1 MGNLLEKSNKLN
13 KQLKRNVGLSEKRKH
28 NLQILKETSQLLDES
43 EHKLE
48 NETRKL
54 ETEDFIRKYY
64 KWFIIIAVIVI
75 GVMVTPLGILFDW
88 FKEKDT
94 EKKIDKK
101 LSSHLNDNL
110 LIEN

>member
-1 MGNLLEKSNKLN
+1 
-13 KQLKRNVGLSEKRKH
+13 VGLSEKRKN
-28 NLQILKETSQLLDES
+28 NLQILEETSQLLDES
-43 EHKLE
+43 ANKLE

-54 ETEDFIRKYY
+54 ETKGFIRKYH

-75 GVMVTPLGILFDW
+75 EAVVIALSIPFDW

-101 LSSHLNDNL
+101 LSSHLSDYL